1 MPHRQAREK
10 FRFAVTTD
18 GLSLSGAHIVA
29 MQYAS
34 YLAKAGYDV
43 TLIVTGKT
51 DPKTDAFDSPGIEGV
66 DIVFFERFRPL
77 KDLCELMDRF
87 DVVIISNSVIAP
99 LALEAAQFAPKPL
112 VVEIMNFFYKA
123 GLSPAVDITV
133 AVSRPVFDYMGPKK
147 NDFVFAP
154 GVDVS
159 LYKGDVRKR
168 DGKVRLIQLATTGK
182 FMDPD
187 LADVAWELIDEGLP
201 IEAAIVGR
209 EGPSGD
215 GIQYLGYRKY
225 DRIPSLLKASDI
237 LLHMSRVEAFGLT
250 AVEAMAAGAIAVVS
264 DTGGLPIS
272 VLDGVTGCVVPAGD
286 RARAVSAVRNL
297 VRRIIEG
304 DPDIDAMRSR
314 AIARAGEHFDIRKNM
329 ADFGRLLE
337 EKARTL
343 PRRGRLTSYPFSFV
357 STAFYCDVAMSDA
370 FLACIGD
377 IVRVDDD
384 HVESA
389 FRNWKT
395 FHAHIA
401 PYLNEMTK
409 ALFALLD
416 RIYGAW
422 ASDIRGHAGHR
433 NAVDAFWLALATLL
447 VGRAECMPP
456 FINRIPGKAE
466 EQYSLTPAGAKRV
479 YLAVI
484 GLYKHVSGQDA
495 PEMLVELCRQ
505 VKNLFLA
512 RHYDAIEGLPLDE
525 AVTTELIRN
534 AGYGD
539 FVRYLDGGVL

>member
-1 MPHRQAREK
+1 MPHRQTREK

-66 DIVFFERFRPL
+66 DIVIFERFRPL
-77 KDLCELMDRF
+77 KDLCELMDLF

-99 LALEAAQFAPKPL
+99 LALEASQFTQKPL

-133 AVSRPVFDYMGPKK
+133 AVSRPVFDYMGPKE

-159 LYKGDVRKR
+159 LYTGGKR
-168 DGKVRLIQLATTGK
+168 TQDGKVRLIQLATAGK

-187 LADVAWELIDEGLP
+187 LADVARELIDEGLP

-209 EGPSGD
+209 EGPSGN
-215 GIQYLGYRKY
+215 GIQYLGYQKY

-250 AVEAMAAGAIAVVS
+250 AVEAMAAGVITVVS
-264 DTGGLPIS
+264 DTGGLPLS

-286 RARAVSAVRNL
+286 RAKAVSTVKNL

-329 ADFGRLLE
+329 TDLGRLLE

-343 PRRGRLTSYPFSFV
+343 PRRGRLKSYPFSFV
-357 STAFYCDVAMSDA
+357 STAFYCDVAMGDA

-377 IVRVDDD
+377 IGHVDDV

-389 FRNWKT
+389 FRNWQA

-409 ALFALLD
+409 ALFALLG
-416 RIYGAW
+416 RIYSAW
-422 ASDIRGHAGHR
+422 ASDIRDQSDDR
-433 NAVDAFWLALATLL
+433 RAVDAFWLAMATLL
-447 VGRAECMPP
+447 VG
-456 FINRIPGKAE
+456 KAE
-466 EQYSLTPAGAKRV
+466 RMTSFIGAANPKGEIPLTAAGAKRV
-479 YLAVI
+479 YLAAI
-484 GLYKHVSGQDA
+484 GIYRHLSGQDA
-495 PEMLVELCRQ
+495 PERLVELCRQ

-525 AVTTELIRN
+525 AMTTELIRN

-539 FVRYLDGGVL
+539 FVRYLDGGVSS